1 MDPMSDIIVMQ
12 TDGMDQGKF
21 RLPQDP
27 KLRATASLASMVR
40 PKLKVHGLWIFG
52 ALTARV
58 MMMMMML
65 TMMIMIIVRVRL

>member
-40 PKLKVHGLWIFG
+40 PKLKVH
-52 ALTARV
+52 V
-58 MMMMMML
+58 MMMMML
-65 TMMIMIIVRVRL
+65 TMMTIMMMMIMIIVRVRL

>member
-40 PKLKVHGLWIFG
+40 PKLKVH
-52 ALTARV
+52 V
-58 MMMMMML
+58 MMMMML

>member
-40 PKLKVHGLWIFG
+40 PKLKVH
-52 ALTARV
+52 V

-65 TMMIMIIVRVRL
+65 TMMTIMMMMIMIIVRVRL